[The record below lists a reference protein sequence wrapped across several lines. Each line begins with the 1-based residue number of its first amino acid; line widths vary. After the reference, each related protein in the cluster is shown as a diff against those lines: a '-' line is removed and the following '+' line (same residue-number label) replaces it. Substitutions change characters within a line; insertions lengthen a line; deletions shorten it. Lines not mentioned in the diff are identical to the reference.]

1 MPASLQAA
9 RLRSRRMRLCAKKM
23 RLMLFIG
30 LVFFLSCAP
39 AEEPAAKDGR
49 LTVIATIFPLY
60 DFARNVGGDKVAVSM
75 LLPPG
80 SDAHHYELKPRDIVR
95 VSKADIFLFT
105 SFELE
110 QWAYKIINAAAEKTN
125 MLAVETGRGAFLLPL
140 PESPDHDHGAGA
152 AGGIDEAEYA
162 SRYDPHIW
170 LDAANAQKMIDNIAA
185 AFITRDPKNSE
196 TYRKNAEGYK
206 RRLMDLD
213 EKYREGL
220 SACSTRTLLHAGH
233 WAFAYL
239 ANRYRLHYR
248 SASNSSA
255 DAEPSPQQILSL
267 MEEIRKEKLR
277 YIFYEDF
284 TAPKLAAVMA
294 DETGVGLLKL
304 NNGHDVG
311 RKDFQSGETY
321 LTLME
326 KNLAHLREGLRC
338 R

>member
-1 MPASLQAA
+1 M
-9 RLRSRRMRLCAKKM
+9 RLIAKRMRLIF
-23 RLMLFIG
+23 FIG
-30 LVFFLSCAP
+30 LALIWSCAP
-39 AEEPAAKDGR
+39 AEEPVGKDGR

-80 SDAHHYELKPRDIVR
+80 SDVHHYELKPNDIIR

-125 MLAVETGRGAFLLPL
+125 MLAVETGQGAFLLPL
-140 PESPDHDHGAGA
+140 PETPEHDPGHS
-152 AGGIDEAEYA
+152 EAPQTNDPNHA
-162 SRYDPHIW
+162 SKYDPHIW

-185 AFITRDPKNSE
+185 AFIIRDPKNSE
-196 TYRKNAEGYK
+196 VYKENAGRYK
-206 RRLMDLD
+206 RQLTELD
-213 EKYREGL
+213 EKYRGEL
-220 SACSTRTLLHAGH
+220 SACKIKTVLHAGH

-239 ANRYRLHYR
+239 ANRYHLHYR
-248 SASNSSA
+248 SAYNSSA

-267 MEEIRKEKLR
+267 MEQVRTQKLR
-277 YIFYEDF
+277 YIYYEDLA
-284 TAPKLAAVMA
+284 APKLAATIA
-294 DETGVGLLKL
+294 AETGVKLLKL

-311 RKDFQSGETY
+311 KKDFQSGETY

-326 KNLAHLREGLRC
+326 KNLVNLKKGMQC